1 MTAEFDNLTK
11 GYDPF
16 ADTDDTSGSGAGL
29 QEGLIHIRIQ
39 QRNGRKTLTTVQ
51 GIHPKFD
58 LKKLVKVC
66 KKEFNCNGTV
76 VEHPEY
82 GEVIQL
88 QGDKRDAMRNFL
100 VEVGIASSELVKVHG
115 F

>member
-1 MTAEFDNLTK
+1 MTAELGNLK
-11 GYDPF
+11 GFDPF
-16 ADTDDTSGSGAGL
+16 ADTDDNADTGQ

-58 LKKLVKVC
+58 LKKMVKVC
-66 KKEFNCNGTV
+66 KKDFNCNGTV

-88 QGDKRDAMRNFL
+88 QGDKRDAMKVFL
-100 VEVGIASSELVKVHG
+100 VRVGIATSDLVKVHG

>member
-1 MTAEFDNLTK
+1 MTAELGNLK

-16 ADTDDTSGSGAGL
+16 ADTEDNVSSGAGV
-29 QEGLIHIRIQ
+29 QGGLIHIRIQ

-66 KKEFNCNGTV
+66 KKEFDCNGTV
-76 VEHPEY
+76 VEHAEY

-88 QGDKRDAMRNFL
+88 QGDKRDAIRNFL
-100 VEVGIASSELVKVHG
+100 VEVGIATSESVKVHG

>member
-1 MTAEFDNLTK
+1 MARLENLK
-11 GYDPF
+11 AYNPF
-16 ADTDDTSGSGAGL
+16 DDTTEGEDTGPGDQGL
-29 QEGLIHIRIQ
+29 VHIRIQ

-51 GIHPKFD
+51 GLSSEYDF
-58 LKKLVKVC
+58 KKIVKVA
-66 KKEFNCNGTV
+66 KKEMACNGTV

-88 QGDKRDAMRNFL
+88 QGDQRENICRLL
-100 VEVGIASSELVKVHG
+100 VQCGLVKGEQLKVHG

>member
-1 MTAEFDNLTK
+1 MA
-11 GYDPF
+11 DPF
-16 ADTDDTSGSGAGL
+16 ADTDDNVGTGAGI
-29 QEGLIHIRIQ
+29 QEGLVHIRIQ

-58 LKKLVKVC
+58 LKKIVKAC

-88 QGDKRDAMRNFL
+88 QGDKRDATKNFL
-100 VEVGIASSELVKVHG
+100 VEVGIATADQVKHSVMLIG
-115 F
+115 EVVM

>member
-1 MTAEFDNLTK
+1 MTAELQNLK
-11 GYDPF
+11 GLFDPF
-16 ADTDDTSGSGAGL
+16 ADTDDNAAAGAGQ

-39 QRNGRKTLTTVQ
+39 QRNGRKTLTTAQ

-58 LKKLVKVC
+58 LKKMVKVC
-66 KKEFNCNGTV
+66 KKDFNCNGTV

-88 QGDKRDAMRNFL
+88 QGDKREAMKSFL
-100 VEVGIASSELVKVHG
+100 VKVGIASNDQVKVHG